1 MIKFELTHQDAELL
15 RKILDCYL
23 SEIAVEM
30 AANGVE
36 DFTEVLKR
44 EEQSIQKMMLSLKE
58 QGIGGLT
65 EDRVGEYG

>member
-30 AANGVE
+30 AANGIE
-36 DFTEVLKR
+36 DFTEVLRR
-44 EEQSIQKMMLSLKE
+44 EQEAIEKMLLHLKE
-58 QGIGGLT
+58 QGIGILT
-65 EDRVGEYG
+65 ADRVGEYC